1 MSVFTPEEITELAA
15 NSGRKKAHLSL
26 LPMLILGFF
35 GGAFIALGY
44 LLDIHVI
51 GTMPKAWGSFTSF
64 LGAAVFPIGLILVIL
79 AGGELV
85 TGNMMTVSMAWLQK
99 KITLFYFIRNLIIVT
114 LSNFIGAV
122 FVAYFFGHI
131 VGLTEGA
138 F

>member
-1 MSVFTPEEITELAA
+1 MV
-15 NSGRKKAHLSL
+15 
-26 LPMLILGFF
+26 F

-85 TGNMMTVSMAWLQK
+85 TGNMMTVSMAWLHK
-99 KITLFYFIRNLIIVT
+99 NRLISLHSKFSHCYV
-114 LSNFIGAV
+114 
-122 FVAYFFGHI
+122 
-131 VGLTEGA
+131 
-138 F
+138 

>member
-1 MSVFTPEEITELAA
+1 
-15 NSGRKKAHLSL
+15 
-26 LPMLILGFF
+26 MLILGF

-85 TGNMMTVSMAWLQK
+85 TGNMMTVSMAASK
-99 KITLFYFIRNLIIVT
+99 ENYFILFHTKFSYCYI
-114 LSNFIGAV
+114 
-122 FVAYFFGHI
+122 
-131 VGLTEGA
+131 
-138 F
+138 

>member
-85 TGNMMTVSMAWLQK
+85 TGNMMTVSMAWLHK
-99 KITLFYFIRNLIIVT
+99 NRLISLHSKFSHCYI
-114 LSNFIGAV
+114 
-122 FVAYFFGHI
+122 
-131 VGLTEGA
+131 
-138 F
+138 

>member
-1 MSVFTPEEITELAA
+1 
-15 NSGRKKAHLSL
+15 
-26 LPMLILGFF
+26 
-35 GGAFIALGY
+35 
-44 LLDIHVI
+44 
-51 GTMPKAWGSFTSF
+51 MPKYWGSFTSF

-99 KITLFYFIRNLIIVT
+99 KITLFHFIRNLVIVT
-114 LSNFIGAV
+114 FSNFIGAV

-138 F
+138 FFSENYFYRSSETTRYTIASIYFCNRM

>member
-51 GTMPKAWGSFTSF
+51 GTMPKSWGSFTSF

-85 TGNMMTVSMAWLQK
+85 TGNMMTVSMAWLHK
-99 KITLFYFIRNLIIVT
+99 KSTYFTSFEI
-114 LSNFIGAV
+114 
-122 FVAYFFGHI
+122 
-131 VGLTEGA
+131 
-138 F
+138 